1 MWVSTCAFSWL
12 RAIAFSLSPRKGGAN
27 RPLPL
32 SPSRWLLSPLALLS
46 PAPPWPRPRR
56 PAPPWLA
63 PPCAWWLPRP
73 RPYVPTLPRSH
84 RTQPVQGGAV
94 GRRWWAQVVH
104 SALPWRSRSVG
115 PHCVRADGLA
125 EANAEPNDAR
135 LHGVCSA
142 GPQRPRKRGGTPAI
156 VSPLIMATRVCTVHP
171 HTPPSRPRRGG
182 FGYAS
187 QLSVDVGPSGWMS
200 LRWVNTPS
208 ALYFRRHPTPIPRLR
223 PTRRPWAPL
232 QSNRHRGVCGA
243 DAGHASGRMIPIL
256 TNWTITARPTTADG
270 SRGSGGTPQG
280 GLRAHSFDLVRA
292 CAKARHALCR
302 TSIRIRS
309 SSTARPSRGDR
320 HQRNAFCCIRLR
332 VTTRSW

>member
-1 MWVSTCAFSWL
+1 MRIALCHFHHHDGCYL
-12 RAIAFSLSPRKGGAN
+12 RSRCSLRRRRGPGQGAPLHRGSLHRARGGC
-27 RPLPL
+27 RDPDRTFPL
-32 SPSRWLLSPLALLS
+32 SREAIEPNPFRAAL
-46 PAPPWPRPRR
+46 W
-56 PAPPWLA
+56 
-63 PPCAWWLPRP
+63 
-73 RPYVPTLPRSH
+73 
-84 RTQPVQGGAV
+84 GGDG
-94 GRRWWAQVVH
+94 GRK
-104 SALPWRSRSVG
+104 SCI
-115 PHCVRADGLA
+115 PHCRGALDPSGITASAPMGWRRL
-125 EANAEPNDAR
+125 NAEPNDAR

-256 TNWTITARPTTADG
+256 TNWIIAMRPTTADG